1 MEGGTG
7 DNTRQ
12 IRIGKNMS
20 NSHRGDDVH
29 SFEAAITVS
38 IRDRIAEIVEENSSV
53 NGYGFVINGPLIADA
68 ILAAVPAL
76 VTQGEE

>member
-29 SFEAAITVS
+29 SFEAGRIS
-38 IRDRIAEIVEENSSV
+38 IRDKIAEIVEENSSV